1 MVKYNDKL
9 VKKVKLGNNAE
20 ERGRHAFSCI
30 QNMAPSLLCLQ
41 VFVLLNKSFKVQKNS
56 KNYQTHHSFISGQNR
71 F

>member
-9 VKKVKLGNNAE
+9 FKKVKLGNNAE

-41 VFVLLNKSFKVQKNS
+41 VFVLLNKSFKVQKKKKK
-56 KNYQTHHSFISGQNR
+56 KNLDYSFLLLTIN
-71 F
+71 